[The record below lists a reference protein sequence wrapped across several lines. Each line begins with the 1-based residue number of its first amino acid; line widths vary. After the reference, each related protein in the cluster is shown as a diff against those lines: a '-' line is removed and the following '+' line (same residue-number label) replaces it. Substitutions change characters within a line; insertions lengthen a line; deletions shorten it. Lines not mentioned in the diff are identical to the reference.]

1 MLKDKI
7 SDCVMP
13 RCRYGADRMDTNPA
27 ITALLA
33 SYEAQKDQRLLS
45 SALDLASDDSDYRLV
60 VAAALAQPPDT
71 TLRGRIARAALEMGD
86 ALDAISLCSDN
97 VELLSIRIDAL
108 LVAHRLAE
116 AEELYRAAVAHD
128 PLVEDPEIDKRLG
141 EARSTGPDRASN
153 VIGFASASRAM
164 RGEERAVREDEHGS
178 RQQFQ
183 ETGPRLTF
191 QDVGGLENLKKQI
204 ARRIITPFKKPSL
217 FAKYRRKAGGGVLLF
232 GPPGCGK
239 TLLARATA
247 GECEARFV
255 NVPVV
260 DVVDKYIGE
269 AERKL
274 AAIFAD
280 ARRDTPTVL
289 FFDELEALAG
299 ARRTSA
305 HQSQISL
312 VSTFLAEMDGFAKN
326 NDGVLILAATNM
338 PWAVDSAFRR
348 PGRFDRVQF
357 VPPPDK
363 GARLEILGLQ
373 MRGRP
378 HAQSCDL
385 AALAKKTAGFS
396 GADLEN
402 LVETAVDLAIE
413 ETLDKGTEFP
423 VSQAHLLD
431 ALMEVKP
438 TTIEWLTTARN
449 YAKYSNAGGQYD
461 DVAAFLKANSL

>member
-1 MLKDKI
+1 V
-7 SDCVMP
+7 S
-13 RCRYGADRMDTNPA
+13 TNPA
-27 ITALLA
+27 IDALLGAFSA
-33 SYEAQKDQRLLS
+33 SADPRLLL
-45 SALDLASDDSDYRLV
+45 SALDLAAQDSERRAV
-60 VAAALAQPPDT
+60 IAAALGAGGAGLDPP
-71 TLRGRIARAALEMGD
+71 LRGRLARAALDMGD
-86 ALDAISLCSDN
+86 ALDAVALCGDEPSLLPVRVDS
-97 VELLSIRIDAL
+97 L
-108 LVAHRLAE
+108 LVAGRPAE
-116 AEELYRAAVAHD
+116 AETVYRAAVAAD
-128 PLVEDPEIDKRLG
+128 PLLEDPAIDARLE
-141 EARSTGPDRASN
+141 EARAAEPGLASN
-153 VIGFASASRAM
+153 IIGFAQAARGLRGAERSEREEEKAARALFAESGTAI
-164 RGEERAVREDEHGS
+164 RFA
-178 RQQFQ
+178 
-183 ETGPRLTF
+183 
-191 QDVGGLENLKKQI
+191 DVGGLDEVKKQI
-204 ARRIITPFKKPSL
+204 TRRIVTPFRKPSL

-299 ARRTSA
+299 SRGGNAN
-305 HQSQISL
+305 QSHISL
-312 VSTFLAEMDGFAKN
+312 VSTFLAEMDGFAHN

-338 PWAVDSAFRR
+338 PWGVDAAFRR

-357 VPPPDK
+357 VPPPDRA
-363 GARLEILGLQ
+363 ARAEILRMQLS
-373 MRGRP
+373 GRP
-378 HAQSCDL
+378 VAPDCDIEAI
-385 AALAKKTAGFS
+385 AARTAGYS

-402 LVETAVDLAIE
+402 LVNTAVDLAIE
-413 ETLDKGTEFP
+413 EAIASGEEAP
-423 VSQAHLLD
+423 VAARHL
-431 ALMEVKP
+431 AEAFGEVRA

-461 DVAAFLKANSL
+461 DVAAFLKANGL